1 MIRHPGPRLPR
12 AAERAAGAPRRP
24 GRAPALPRTLAGP
37 LIAGL
42 ALACAQALAAPST
55 FGPVIGSAL
64 LCRSQLDNAY
74 FHAYLTRH
82 FGPAYKREG
91 GAYWFRTEASL
102 WGAQVNEVMV
112 SDDSSELVFV
122 AAILEGTPE
131 ELEKSVRAA
140 SGIAFRAADASRYP
154 LRTSNPGSTIAYA
167 RDKSKIYCAKFKPQP
182 PGR

>member
-1 MIRHPGPRLPR
+1 MIRHPGPRRVR
-12 AAERAAGAPRRP
+12 AAARAGGAPIRP
-24 GRAPALPRTLAGP
+24 GRAAILRLWTGP
-37 LIAGL
+37 LVAGL
-42 ALACAQALAAPST
+42 ALCCAQALAAPST

-74 FHAYLTRH
+74 FHAYLTQH

-91 GAYWFRTEASL
+91 GAYWFRLEASL
-102 WGAQVNEVMV
+102 WGAQVEEVMV
-112 SDDSSELVFV
+112 SDDTSELVFV
-122 AAILEGTPE
+122 AAVLSGTPE

-140 SGIAFRAADASRYP
+140 SGIAFRPVDGSRYP
-154 LRTSNPGSTIAYA
+154 LRKSNPGSTIAYA

>member
-1 MIRHPGPRLPR
+1 VQCHNVEIVEKRMSMIRHPGLQGKTRSMLR
-12 AAERAAGAPRRP
+12 
-24 GRAPALPRTLAGP
+24 ALPL
-37 LIAGL
+37 LAGL
-42 ALACAQALAAPST
+42 ACSGAMAAPST

-74 FHAYLTRH
+74 FHAYLTQA

-102 WGAQVNEVMV
+102 WGAQVSEVMV
-112 SDDSSELVFV
+112 SDDTSNLVFV
-122 AAILEGTPE
+122 AAVVDSTPE
-131 ELEKSVRAA
+131 ELEKSVRAGA
-140 SGIAFRAADASRYP
+140 GVAFKPVDASRYP
-154 LRTSNPGSTIAYA
+154 LRKSNPGSTIAYA